1 MRNQSNLFV
10 LMDTMDT
17 IKKIFIANPKSDN
30 KSDNKSNNKSNN
42 NIIEDEIK
50 IEIEPNENTSKK
62 MFILTNANTSS
73 NSNSNSNS
81 VSSIKNIKKK
91 EKEKKLRVETNTWG
105 LINDDLLFETQ
116 FELLKQINDYI
127 KNNNASRK
135 LFNKQQ
141 QLIISHIKSKISSYK
156 QQDILKKKLNED
168 TFVSF
173 NDVIALLIESNMKC
187 YYCACETYLL
197 YEIVREMKQWS
208 LDRINNEIGHNKGNL
223 VICCLEC
230 NLKRRR
236 TNKDAFFF
244 TKNLKISKENHYQDE
259 MVNEIVNEIV

>member
-1 MRNQSNLFV
+1 MRNYTNLFV
-10 LMDTMDT
+10 LLDTMDT
-17 IKKIFIANPKSDN
+17 IKKIFIANS

-50 IEIEPNENTSKK
+50 IEIESKENTSKK
-62 MFILTNANTSS
+62 MFILTNANTTT
-73 NSNSNSNS
+73 NSNSN
-81 VSSIKNIKKK
+81 SSIKNIKKK

-105 LINDDLLFETQ
+105 LINEDLLFETQ
-116 FELLKQINDYI
+116 FELLKQINEYI
-127 KNNNASRK
+127 KNNNTSRK

-156 QQDILKKKLNED
+156 QQDILKTKLNDEA
-168 TFVSF
+168 FVSF
-173 NDVIALLIESNMKC
+173 NDVITLLFESNMKC

-244 TKNLKISKENHYQDE
+244 TKNLKISKENHSQDE
-259 MVNEIVNEIV
+259 MVNEIV

>member
-1 MRNQSNLFV
+1 MFIVYIVLLYFIYFMRNHTNLFV
-10 LMDTMDT
+10 LMDTMDTMDT

-30 KSDNKSNNKSNN
+30 KSDN
-42 NIIEDEIK
+42 NIIDDEIK
-50 IEIEPNENTSKK
+50 IEIEENTSKK
-62 MFILTNANTSS
+62 MFILTNVNTST
-73 NSNSNSNS
+73 NSNS

-116 FELLKQINDYI
+116 LELLKQINEYI

-208 LDRINNEIGHNKGNL
+208 LDRINNEIGHNKNNL

-259 MVNEIVNEIV
+259 IVNEIV